1 MSRDRAPCRKEIN
14 FKNIDHGV
22 CLLLRSDIRL
32 FFIGNRSF
40 SQQIPRDNI
49 YFGNGNN
56 GSRRTLLE

>member
-32 FFIGNRSF
+32 F
-40 SQQIPRDNI
+40 
-49 YFGNGNN
+49 
-56 GSRRTLLE
+56 LLEIDHFRSRSLAIMFISVTVTTVLAELY

>member
-32 FFIGNRSF
+32 FLLEIDHFRSR
-40 SQQIPRDNI
+40 SLDNV